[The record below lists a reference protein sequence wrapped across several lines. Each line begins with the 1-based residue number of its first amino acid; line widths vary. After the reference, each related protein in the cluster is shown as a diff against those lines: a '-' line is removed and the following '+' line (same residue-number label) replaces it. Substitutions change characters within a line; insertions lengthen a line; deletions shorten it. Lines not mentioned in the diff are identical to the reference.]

1 ECCNPE
7 DPDRHYEDPLVKAL
21 LEEIEIALKNLRLKV
36 GLLSLIEELKKEE
49 NLGDWLSEEESK
61 NLIENLLIGI
71 PLEKD
76 KLEEVLKNTE
86 VLEYLVE
93 REGYRNELFN
103 DENAAKTAMKI
114 LDFLK
119 NEVAINEISWMGT
132 QADSNHEWIELYNN
146 TAGNINLEGW
156 ELKAKDGGPT
166 ISLSGVI
173 PAQGFY
179 LLETDEEAISDITAD
194 LIYSGKVGKTH
205 NN

>member
-1 ECCNPE
+1 M
-7 DPDRHYEDPLVKAL
+7 
-21 LEEIEIALKNLRLKV
+21 
-36 GLLSLIEELKKEE
+36 SLIEELKREE

-76 KLEEVLKNTE
+76 KLKEVLKNTE

-93 REGYRNELFN
+93 RGGYRNELFN
-103 DENAAKTAMKI
+103 DENAVKTAMKI

-119 NEVAINEISWMGT
+119 NEVVINEISWIGT

-156 ELKAKDGGPT
+156 ELKA
-166 ISLSGVI
+166 
-173 PAQGFY
+173 
-179 LLETDEEAISDITAD
+179 
-194 LIYSGKVGKTH
+194 
-205 NN
+205 